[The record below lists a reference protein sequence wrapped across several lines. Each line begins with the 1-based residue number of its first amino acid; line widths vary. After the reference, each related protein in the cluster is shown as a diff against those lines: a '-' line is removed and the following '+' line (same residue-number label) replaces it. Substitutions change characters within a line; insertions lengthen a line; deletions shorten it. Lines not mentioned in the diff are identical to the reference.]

1 MQESLLDHPSD
12 PSLMGLSEGEPLGDA
27 GLNRL
32 RWRCRRG
39 LLENDLFI
47 QKFFQRHGNNL
58 TVGNARAMYEI
69 MRLTDNDLLDI
80 LLGRTTKS
88 VHDLINNHK
97 ELDNETNAEKTEKPE
112 IQKVI
117 KLLKGWIGFT
127 RFKNSV
133 IKVLAQVTGTNYETL
148 R

>member
-12 PSLMGLSEGEPLGDA
+12 PGLLGLLDDEPLGDA

-39 LLENDLFI
+39 LLENDLFF

-58 TVGNARAMYEI
+58 TVGNARAIYEI

-80 LLGRTTKS
+80 LLSRTDRS
-88 VHDLINNHK
+88 VEELINNHQ
-97 ELDNETNAEKTEKPE
+97 ELDQETKIAEKPG
-112 IQKVI
+112 IQEVI
-117 KLLKGWIGFT
+117 NLLKG
-127 RFKNSV
+127 
-133 IKVLAQVTGTNYETL
+133 
-148 R
+148 

>member
-117 KLLKGWIGFT
+117 KLLKG
-127 RFKNSV
+127 
-133 IKVLAQVTGTNYETL
+133 
-148 R
+148 

>member
-12 PSLMGLSEGEPLGDA
+12 PGLMGLDASEPLGDG

-80 LLGRTTKS
+80 LLGRTKTS
-88 VHDLINNHK
+88 VHNLINNRK
-97 ELDNETNAEKTEKPE
+97 ELENETEKEKAEKPE
-112 IQKVI
+112 IQEVI
-117 KLLKGWIGFT
+117 ELLRG
-127 RFKNSV
+127 
-133 IKVLAQVTGTNYETL
+133 
-148 R
+148 

>member
-1 MQESLLDHPSD
+1 MQEMFLDHPND
-12 PSLMGLSEGEPLGDA
+12 PGLLGLGAGEPIGDA

-88 VHDLINNHK
+88 VDNLINNHQ
-97 ELDNETNAEKTEKPE
+97 ELDIETEEANAEKPE
-112 IQKVI
+112 IQEVI
-117 KLLKGWIGFT
+117 NLLKG
-127 RFKNSV
+127 
-133 IKVLAQVTGTNYETL
+133 
-148 R
+148 